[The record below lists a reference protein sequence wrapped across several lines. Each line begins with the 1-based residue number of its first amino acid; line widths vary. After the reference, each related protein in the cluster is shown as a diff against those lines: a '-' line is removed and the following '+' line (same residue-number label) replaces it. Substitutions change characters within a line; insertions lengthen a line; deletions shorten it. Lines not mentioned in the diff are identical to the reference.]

1 VTTVTD
7 PTYAPYLEIEPTL
20 TPNSKEIMRHSSWTL
35 WLFPLVFPLVMVC
48 SPASQSPTE
57 LDDLGNGM
65 KVLFIGN
72 SLTEVN
78 DLPTMVQVI
87 GEAAGHEIAVRS
99 VTIGNFSLEDHWN
112 RGEALEAIRGAS
124 WDVVVLQQGPSS
136 LAINK
141 IHLREWSKEFNVVI
155 REQGARPALYMVWP
169 EATRQALFD
178 AVSDGYTK
186 AAVAVE
192 GMLFP
197 VGEAWRTAWSMDPTL
212 NLYGSDGFHPSQL
225 GSVLGALVIYQQ
237 LFNETPVGLPSI
249 MEPTTPGLP
258 TLTLPTHLTTLLQE
272 AAAQANAEFGRR

>member
-1 VTTVTD
+1 
-7 PTYAPYLEIEPTL
+7 
-20 TPNSKEIMRHSSWTL
+20 MRHSSFTL
-35 WLFPLVFPLVMVC
+35 WLFPLVFPLILVC
-48 SPASQSPTE
+48 SPTTESPTG
-57 LDDLGNGM
+57 LGDLGDGM

-72 SLTEVN
+72 SLTGFN
-78 DLPTMVQVI
+78 SLPHMVQVI

-99 VTIGNFSLEDHWN
+99 VTVSNFSLEEHWN
-112 RGEALEAIRGAS
+112 RGEALAAIRAAD

-136 LAINK
+136 LAQNQ

-178 AVSDGYTK
+178 AVSDSYTQ

-197 VGEAWRTAWSMDPTL
+197 VGEAWRAAWGMDPTL
-212 NLYGSDGFHPSQL
+212 NLYGEDGFHPSEL
-225 GSVLGALVIYQQ
+225 GSALGALVIYQQ
-237 LFNETPVGLPSI
+237 LFNETPLGLPAV

-258 TLTLPTHLTTLLQE
+258 TLTLPSQLTTLLQE
-272 AAAQANAEFGRR
+272 AAAQANAEFGIR